1 MKLSTMREIN
11 PKETTRAYA
20 FELWMKAP
28 MPMVTFFKILDVS
41 RLVKMSKPMNFR
53 KEHTIYTAIWAMLYA
68 SPVINIYTRMAGNPR
83 ITFSWTEILHAWEYT
98 STWLVMFAIHNFL
111 LLPLLLRKRKTGTYL
126 CLSFLILLT
135 GMFITYLNRPMHKN
149 QYKTRME
156 AEWKADSLAYERVAA
171 VRLGDG
177 RYCSPQ
183 NPMRRKPL
191 EYQPIDP
198 LPMLGPGELVAFF
211 GGLLLMGMNLGVKL
225 YFMSQRDRERQK
237 IIDQRNLE
245 QQMEYLK
252 YQVNPHF
259 FMNTLNNIHALVD
272 IDPER
277 AKTTIVE
284 LSKMMRHILYEGSKK
299 LIPLTRE
306 VEFLNL
312 YVQLMRLRYTRK
324 VHINVD
330 VPPQLPELKLPPLM
344 LIIFVENAFK
354 HGISYRE
361 ESFIDIKLRVENK
374 RLLFS
379 CCNSKPTQVQRTNEK
394 GGMGLQNVRQR
405 LELLY
410 DDDYTLDINDGE
422 KTYEVKLDIPM
433 QTRLPD
439 AEAEPADVSE
449 S

>member
-1 MKLSTMREIN
+1 
-11 PKETTRAYA
+11 
-20 FELWMKAP
+20 
-28 MPMVTFFKILDVS
+28 
-41 RLVKMSKPMNFR
+41 MNFR
-53 KEHTIYTAIWAMLYA
+53 KEHTIYSAIWAMLYA

-191 EYQPIDP
+191 DFQPIDP

-225 YFMSQRDRERQK
+225 YFISQRDRERQK

-410 DDDYTLDINDGE
+410 DDDYTLDISDGE

-439 AEAEPADVSE
+439 AEAETADVSKA
-449 S
+449 

>member
-1 MKLSTMREIN
+1 
-11 PKETTRAYA
+11 
-20 FELWMKAP
+20 
-28 MPMVTFFKILDVS
+28 
-41 RLVKMSKPMNFR
+41 MNFR
-53 KEHTIYTAIWAMLYA
+53 KEHTIYSAIWAMLYA

-191 EYQPIDP
+191 DFQPIDP

-410 DDDYTLDINDGE
+410 DDDYTRDINDGE

-439 AEAEPADVSE
+439 AEVETADVSKP
-449 S
+449 

>member
-1 MKLSTMREIN
+1 
-11 PKETTRAYA
+11 
-20 FELWMKAP
+20 
-28 MPMVTFFKILDVS
+28 
-41 RLVKMSKPMNFR
+41 MNFR

-149 QYKTRME
+149 QYKIRME

-191 EYQPIDP
+191 DYQSIDP

-361 ESFIDIKLRVENK
+361 ESFIDIKVRVENK

-433 QTRLPD
+433 QARLPD
-439 AEAEPADVSE
+439 AEVETADVSKQ
-449 S
+449 

>member
-1 MKLSTMREIN
+1 
-11 PKETTRAYA
+11 
-20 FELWMKAP
+20 
-28 MPMVTFFKILDVS
+28 
-41 RLVKMSKPMNFR
+41 MNFR
-53 KEHTIYTAIWAMLYA
+53 KEHIIYSAIWAMLYA

-135 GMFITYLNRPMHKN
+135 GMFITYLNRPMHKS

-191 EYQPIDP
+191 DYQPIDP

-225 YFMSQRDRERQK
+225 YFISQRDRERQK

-410 DDDYTLDINDGE
+410 DDDYTLDISDGE

-439 AEAEPADVSE
+439 AEAETADVSKA
-449 S
+449 

>member
-1 MKLSTMREIN
+1 
-11 PKETTRAYA
+11 
-20 FELWMKAP
+20 
-28 MPMVTFFKILDVS
+28 
-41 RLVKMSKPMNFR
+41 MNFR
-53 KEHTIYTAIWAMLYA
+53 KEHTIYSAIWAMLYA

-111 LLPLLLRKRKTGTYL
+111 LLPILLKKRKTGTYL

-149 QYKTRME
+149 RYKTRME
-156 AEWKADSLAYERVAA
+156 AEWEADSLAYERVAA

-191 EYQPIDP
+191 DYQPIDP

-306 VEFLNL
+306 VECLNL
-312 YVQLMRLRYTRK
+312 YVQLLRLRYTRK

-410 DDDYTLDINDGE
+410 DDDYTLDISDGE

-439 AEAEPADVSE
+439 AEAETADVSE
-449 S
+449 P

>member
-1 MKLSTMREIN
+1 
-11 PKETTRAYA
+11 
-20 FELWMKAP
+20 
-28 MPMVTFFKILDVS
+28 
-41 RLVKMSKPMNFR
+41 MNFR

-191 EYQPIDP
+191 DYQPIDP

-361 ESFIDIKLRVENK
+361 ESFINIKLRVENK

-410 DDDYTLDINDGE
+410 DDDYTLDISDGE

-439 AEAEPADVSE
+439 AEAETADVSKQ
-449 S
+449 

>member
-1 MKLSTMREIN
+1 
-11 PKETTRAYA
+11 
-20 FELWMKAP
+20 
-28 MPMVTFFKILDVS
+28 
-41 RLVKMSKPMNFR
+41 MNFR

-98 STWLVMFAIHNFL
+98 STWLVMFALHNFL

-191 EYQPIDP
+191 DYQPIDP

-306 VEFLNL
+306 VDFLNL
-312 YVQLMRLRYTRK
+312 YVQLMRLRYTSK

-361 ESFIDIKLRVENK
+361 ESFIDIKVRVENK

-439 AEAEPADVSE
+439 AEAETADVSK

>member
-1 MKLSTMREIN
+1 
-11 PKETTRAYA
+11 
-20 FELWMKAP
+20 
-28 MPMVTFFKILDVS
+28 
-41 RLVKMSKPMNFR
+41 MNFR

-312 YVQLMRLRYTRK
+312 YVQLMRLRYTKK

-439 AEAEPADVSE
+439 AEAETADVSE
-449 S
+449 P

>member
-1 MKLSTMREIN
+1 
-11 PKETTRAYA
+11 
-20 FELWMKAP
+20 
-28 MPMVTFFKILDVS
+28 
-41 RLVKMSKPMNFR
+41 MNFR

-135 GMFITYLNRPMHKN
+135 GMFITYLNRPMHKS

-191 EYQPIDP
+191 DFQPIDP

-299 LIPLTRE
+299 FIPLTRE

-330 VPPQLPELKLPPLM
+330 VPPQLHELKLPPLM

-361 ESFIDIKLRVENK
+361 ESFIDIKVRVENK

-439 AEAEPADVSE
+439 AEAETADVSKP
-449 S
+449 

>member
-1 MKLSTMREIN
+1 
-11 PKETTRAYA
+11 
-20 FELWMKAP
+20 
-28 MPMVTFFKILDVS
+28 
-41 RLVKMSKPMNFR
+41 MNFR

-111 LLPLLLRKRKTGTYL
+111 LLPILLKKRKNGTYL
-126 CLSFLILLT
+126 CLSFAILLA
-135 GMFITYLNRPMHKN
+135 GMFITYLNRPIHKD

-191 EYQPIDP
+191 EYQSIDP

-410 DDDYTLDINDGE
+410 DDDYTLDISDGE

-439 AEAEPADVSE
+439 AEAETADVSKA
-449 S
+449 

>member
-1 MKLSTMREIN
+1 
-11 PKETTRAYA
+11 
-20 FELWMKAP
+20 
-28 MPMVTFFKILDVS
+28 
-41 RLVKMSKPMNFR
+41 MNFR

-191 EYQPIDP
+191 DFQPIDP

-361 ESFIDIKLRVENK
+361 ESFIDIKVRVEDK

-410 DDDYTLDINDGE
+410 DDDYTLDISDGE

-439 AEAEPADVSE
+439 AEAETADVSE
-449 S
+449 A

>member
-1 MKLSTMREIN
+1 
-11 PKETTRAYA
+11 
-20 FELWMKAP
+20 
-28 MPMVTFFKILDVS
+28 
-41 RLVKMSKPMNFR
+41 MNFR

-68 SPVINIYTRMAGNPR
+68 SPVVNIYTRMAGNPR

-191 EYQPIDP
+191 DYQPIDP

-410 DDDYTLDINDGE
+410 DDDYTLDINDDE

-439 AEAEPADVSE
+439 AEAETADVSKQ
-449 S
+449 

>member
-1 MKLSTMREIN
+1 
-11 PKETTRAYA
+11 
-20 FELWMKAP
+20 
-28 MPMVTFFKILDVS
+28 
-41 RLVKMSKPMNFR
+41 MNFR
-53 KEHTIYTAIWAMLYA
+53 KEHTIYSAIWAMLYA

-149 QYKTRME
+149 RYKTRME

-191 EYQPIDP
+191 DFQPIDP

-225 YFMSQRDRERQK
+225 YFISQRDRERQK

-306 VEFLNL
+306 MEFLNL

-410 DDDYTLDINDGE
+410 DDDYTLDISDGE

-439 AEAEPADVSE
+439 AEAETADVSKA
-449 S
+449 

>member
-1 MKLSTMREIN
+1 
-11 PKETTRAYA
+11 
-20 FELWMKAP
+20 
-28 MPMVTFFKILDVS
+28 
-41 RLVKMSKPMNFR
+41 MNFR

-126 CLSFLILLT
+126 CLSFIILLT

-191 EYQPIDP
+191 DYQPIDP

-439 AEAEPADVSE
+439 AEAETADVSKQ
-449 S
+449 

>member
-1 MKLSTMREIN
+1 
-11 PKETTRAYA
+11 
-20 FELWMKAP
+20 
-28 MPMVTFFKILDVS
+28 
-41 RLVKMSKPMNFR
+41 MNFR
-53 KEHTIYTAIWAMLYA
+53 KEHTIYSAIWAMLYA

-126 CLSFLILLT
+126 CLSFIILLT

-149 QYKTRME
+149 QYKIRME
-156 AEWKADSLAYERVAA
+156 AEWKADSRAYERVAA

-191 EYQPIDP
+191 DYQPIDP

-361 ESFIDIKLRVENK
+361 ESFIDIKVRVENK

-439 AEAEPADVSE
+439 AEVETADVSKQ
-449 S
+449 

>member
-1 MKLSTMREIN
+1 
-11 PKETTRAYA
+11 
-20 FELWMKAP
+20 
-28 MPMVTFFKILDVS
+28 
-41 RLVKMSKPMNFR
+41 MNFR

-135 GMFITYLNRPMHKN
+135 GMFITYLNRPMHKS

-191 EYQPIDP
+191 DFQPIDP

-410 DDDYTLDINDGE
+410 DDDYTLDISDGE

-439 AEAEPADVSE
+439 AEAETADVSKA
-449 S
+449 

>member
-1 MKLSTMREIN
+1 
-11 PKETTRAYA
+11 
-20 FELWMKAP
+20 
-28 MPMVTFFKILDVS
+28 
-41 RLVKMSKPMNFR
+41 MNFR

-68 SPVINIYTRMAGNPR
+68 SPVVNIYTRMAGNPK
-83 ITFSWTEILHAWEYT
+83 ITFSWNEILQAWEYT

-111 LLPLLLRKRKTGTYL
+111 LLPILLKKRKTGTYM
-126 CLSFLILLT
+126 CLSFAILLT
-135 GMFITYLNRPMHKN
+135 GMFITYLNRPNHDW
-149 QYKTRME
+149 QREARME
-156 AEWKADSLAYERVAA
+156 QEWKADSLAYERVAA

-191 EYQPIDP
+191 ELQPIDP

-433 QTRLPD
+433 QARLPD
-439 AEAEPADVSE
+439 AEAETADVSKQ
-449 S
+449 

>member
-1 MKLSTMREIN
+1 
-11 PKETTRAYA
+11 
-20 FELWMKAP
+20 
-28 MPMVTFFKILDVS
+28 
-41 RLVKMSKPMNFR
+41 MNFR

-198 LPMLGPGELVAFF
+198 LLMLGPGELVAFF

-237 IIDQRNLE
+237 IIDQHNLE

-433 QTRLPD
+433 QARLPE
-439 AEAEPADVSE
+439 AEAETADVSE
-449 S
+449 P

>member
-1 MKLSTMREIN
+1 
-11 PKETTRAYA
+11 
-20 FELWMKAP
+20 
-28 MPMVTFFKILDVS
+28 
-41 RLVKMSKPMNFR
+41 MNFR
-53 KEHTIYTAIWAMLYA
+53 KEHTIYSAIWAMLYA

-111 LLPLLLRKRKTGTYL
+111 LLPILLKKRKTGTYL

-191 EYQPIDP
+191 DFQPIDP

-410 DDDYTLDINDGE
+410 DDDYTLDISDGE

-439 AEAEPADVSE
+439 AEAETADVSKA
-449 S
+449 

>member
-1 MKLSTMREIN
+1 
-11 PKETTRAYA
+11 
-20 FELWMKAP
+20 
-28 MPMVTFFKILDVS
+28 
-41 RLVKMSKPMNFR
+41 MNFR

-68 SPVINIYTRMAGNPR
+68 SPVVNIYTRMAGNPR

-135 GMFITYLNRPMHKN
+135 GMFITYLNRPTHKN

-191 EYQPIDP
+191 DYQPIDP

-379 CCNSKPTQVQRTNEK
+379 CCNSKPTQVQQTNEK

-439 AEAEPADVSE
+439 AEAETEDVSE
-449 S
+449 A

>member
-1 MKLSTMREIN
+1 
-11 PKETTRAYA
+11 
-20 FELWMKAP
+20 
-28 MPMVTFFKILDVS
+28 
-41 RLVKMSKPMNFR
+41 MNFR
-53 KEHTIYTAIWAMLYA
+53 KEHIIYSTIWAMLYA

-98 STWLVMFAIHNFL
+98 STWIVMFTIHNFL

-149 QYKTRME
+149 QYKIRME

-191 EYQPIDP
+191 DYQPIDP

-225 YFMSQRDRERQK
+225 YFMSQRDRERQN

-439 AEAEPADVSE
+439 AEAETADVSKA
-449 S
+449 

>member
-1 MKLSTMREIN
+1 
-11 PKETTRAYA
+11 
-20 FELWMKAP
+20 
-28 MPMVTFFKILDVS
+28 
-41 RLVKMSKPMNFR
+41 MNFR

-191 EYQPIDP
+191 DYQPIDP

-361 ESFIDIKLRVENK
+361 ESFIDIKVRVENK

-410 DDDYTLDINDGE
+410 DDDYTLDISDGE

-439 AEAEPADVSE
+439 AEAETADVSKP
-449 S
+449 

>member
-1 MKLSTMREIN
+1 
-11 PKETTRAYA
+11 
-20 FELWMKAP
+20 
-28 MPMVTFFKILDVS
+28 
-41 RLVKMSKPMNFR
+41 MNFR
-53 KEHTIYTAIWAMLYA
+53 KEHTIYSAIWAMLYA

-156 AEWKADSLAYERVAA
+156 AEGEADSLAYERVAA

-191 EYQPIDP
+191 DYQPIDP

-306 VEFLNL
+306 MEFLNL

-410 DDDYTLDINDGE
+410 DDDYTLDISDGE

-439 AEAEPADVSE
+439 AEAETADVSKA
-449 S
+449 

>member
-1 MKLSTMREIN
+1 
-11 PKETTRAYA
+11 
-20 FELWMKAP
+20 
-28 MPMVTFFKILDVS
+28 
-41 RLVKMSKPMNFR
+41 MNFR
-53 KEHTIYTAIWAMLYA
+53 KEHTIYSAIWAMLYA

-191 EYQPIDP
+191 DYQPIDP

-439 AEAEPADVSE
+439 AEAETADVSKA
-449 S
+449 

>member
-1 MKLSTMREIN
+1 
-11 PKETTRAYA
+11 
-20 FELWMKAP
+20 
-28 MPMVTFFKILDVS
+28 
-41 RLVKMSKPMNFR
+41 MNFR
-53 KEHTIYTAIWAMLYA
+53 KEHTIYSAIWAMLYA

-135 GMFITYLNRPMHKN
+135 GMFITYLNRPMHKSR
-149 QYKTRME
+149 YKTRME

-191 EYQPIDP
+191 DFQPIDP

-306 VEFLNL
+306 MEFLNL

-410 DDDYTLDINDGE
+410 DDDYTLDISDGE

-439 AEAEPADVSE
+439 AEAETADVSKA
-449 S
+449 

>member
-1 MKLSTMREIN
+1 
-11 PKETTRAYA
+11 
-20 FELWMKAP
+20 
-28 MPMVTFFKILDVS
+28 
-41 RLVKMSKPMNFR
+41 MNFR

-191 EYQPIDP
+191 DYQPIDP

-410 DDDYTLDINDGE
+410 DDDYTLDISDGE

-439 AEAEPADVSE
+439 AEAETADVSKA
-449 S
+449 

>member
-1 MKLSTMREIN
+1 
-11 PKETTRAYA
+11 
-20 FELWMKAP
+20 
-28 MPMVTFFKILDVS
+28 
-41 RLVKMSKPMNFR
+41 MNFR

-68 SPVINIYTRMAGNPR
+68 SPVVNIYTRMAGNPR

-135 GMFITYLNRPMHKN
+135 GMFITYLNRPIHKN
-149 QYKTRME
+149 QYKIRME
-156 AEWKADSLAYERVAA
+156 AEWKADSIAYERVAA

-439 AEAEPADVSE
+439 AEAETADVSKQ
-449 S
+449 

>member
-1 MKLSTMREIN
+1 
-11 PKETTRAYA
+11 
-20 FELWMKAP
+20 
-28 MPMVTFFKILDVS
+28 
-41 RLVKMSKPMNFR
+41 MNFR
-53 KEHTIYTAIWAMLYA
+53 KEHIIYSAIWAMLYA

-83 ITFSWTEILHAWEYT
+83 ITFSWNEILHAWEYT

-149 QYKTRME
+149 RYKTRME
-156 AEWKADSLAYERVAA
+156 AEWEADSLAYERVAA

-191 EYQPIDP
+191 DFQPIDP

-299 LIPLTRE
+299 LIPLMRE
-306 VEFLNL
+306 MEFLNL

-410 DDDYTLDINDGE
+410 DDDYTLDISDDE

-439 AEAEPADVSE
+439 AEAETADVSKA
-449 S
+449 

>member
-1 MKLSTMREIN
+1 
-11 PKETTRAYA
+11 
-20 FELWMKAP
+20 
-28 MPMVTFFKILDVS
+28 
-41 RLVKMSKPMNFR
+41 MNFR
-53 KEHTIYTAIWAMLYA
+53 KEHIIYSTIWAMLYA

-98 STWLVMFAIHNFL
+98 STWIVMFTIHNFL
-111 LLPLLLRKRKTGTYL
+111 LLPILLKKRKTGTYL

-191 EYQPIDP
+191 DYQPIDP

-312 YVQLMRLRYTRK
+312 YVQLMRLRYTKK

-439 AEAEPADVSE
+439 AEAETADVSKA
-449 S
+449 

>member
-1 MKLSTMREIN
+1 
-11 PKETTRAYA
+11 
-20 FELWMKAP
+20 
-28 MPMVTFFKILDVS
+28 
-41 RLVKMSKPMNFR
+41 MNFR
-53 KEHTIYTAIWAMLYA
+53 KEHTIYSAIWAMLYA

-135 GMFITYLNRPMHKN
+135 GMFITYLNRPMHKS

-191 EYQPIDP
+191 DYQPIDP

-306 VEFLNL
+306 MEFLNL

-410 DDDYTLDINDGE
+410 DDDYTLDISDGE
-422 KTYEVKLDIPM
+422 KTYEVKLDIPI

-439 AEAEPADVSE
+439 AEAETADVSKA
-449 S
+449 

>member
-1 MKLSTMREIN
+1 
-11 PKETTRAYA
+11 
-20 FELWMKAP
+20 
-28 MPMVTFFKILDVS
+28 
-41 RLVKMSKPMNFR
+41 MNFR

-191 EYQPIDP
+191 DYQSIDP

-361 ESFIDIKLRVENK
+361 ESFIDIKLRVEDK

-410 DDDYTLDINDGE
+410 DDDYTLDISDGE

-439 AEAEPADVSE
+439 AEVETADVSKP
-449 S
+449 

>member
-1 MKLSTMREIN
+1 
-11 PKETTRAYA
+11 
-20 FELWMKAP
+20 
-28 MPMVTFFKILDVS
+28 
-41 RLVKMSKPMNFR
+41 MNFR
-53 KEHTIYTAIWAMLYA
+53 KEHTIYSAIWAMLYA

-83 ITFSWTEILHAWEYT
+83 ITFSWNEILHAWEYT

-149 QYKTRME
+149 RYKTRME
-156 AEWKADSLAYERVAA
+156 AEWEADSLAYERVAA

-191 EYQPIDP
+191 DFQPIDP

-306 VEFLNL
+306 MEFLNL

-405 LELLY
+405 LELLN
-410 DDDYTLDINDGE
+410 DDDYTLDISDGE

-439 AEAEPADVSE
+439 AEAETADVSKA
-449 S
+449 

>member
-1 MKLSTMREIN
+1 
-11 PKETTRAYA
+11 
-20 FELWMKAP
+20 
-28 MPMVTFFKILDVS
+28 
-41 RLVKMSKPMNFR
+41 MNFR
-53 KEHTIYTAIWAMLYA
+53 KEHTIYSAIWAMLYA

-191 EYQPIDP
+191 DYQPIDP

-277 AKTTIVE
+277 AKITIIE

-410 DDDYTLDINDGE
+410 DDDYTLDISDGE

-439 AEAEPADVSE
+439 AEAETADVSKA
-449 S
+449 

>member
-1 MKLSTMREIN
+1 
-11 PKETTRAYA
+11 
-20 FELWMKAP
+20 
-28 MPMVTFFKILDVS
+28 
-41 RLVKMSKPMNFR
+41 MNFR
-53 KEHTIYTAIWAMLYA
+53 KEHTIYSAIWAMLYA

-191 EYQPIDP
+191 DFQPIDP

-433 QTRLPD
+433 QTRMPD
-439 AEAEPADVSE
+439 AEAETADVSKA
-449 S
+449 

>member
-1 MKLSTMREIN
+1 
-11 PKETTRAYA
+11 
-20 FELWMKAP
+20 
-28 MPMVTFFKILDVS
+28 
-41 RLVKMSKPMNFR
+41 MNFR

-191 EYQPIDP
+191 DYQPIDP

-361 ESFIDIKLRVENK
+361 ESFIDIKVRVEDK

-439 AEAEPADVSE
+439 AEAETADVSKA
-449 S
+449 

>member
-1 MKLSTMREIN
+1 
-11 PKETTRAYA
+11 
-20 FELWMKAP
+20 
-28 MPMVTFFKILDVS
+28 
-41 RLVKMSKPMNFR
+41 MNFR
-53 KEHTIYTAIWAMLYA
+53 KEHIIYSAIWAMLYA

-191 EYQPIDP
+191 DYQPIDP

-306 VEFLNL
+306 MEFLNL

-410 DDDYTLDINDGE
+410 DDDYTLDISDGE

-439 AEAEPADVSE
+439 AEAETADVSKA
-449 S
+449 

>member
-1 MKLSTMREIN
+1 
-11 PKETTRAYA
+11 
-20 FELWMKAP
+20 
-28 MPMVTFFKILDVS
+28 
-41 RLVKMSKPMNFR
+41 MNFR

-191 EYQPIDP
+191 DFQPIDP

-410 DDDYTLDINDGE
+410 DDDYTLDISDGE

-439 AEAEPADVSE
+439 AEAETADVSKP
-449 S
+449 

>member
-1 MKLSTMREIN
+1 MK
-11 PKETTRAYA
+11 
-20 FELWMKAP
+20 
-28 MPMVTFFKILDVS
+28 
-41 RLVKMSKPMNFR
+41 FR
-53 KEHTIYTAIWAMLYA
+53 KEHTIYSAIWAMLYA

-83 ITFSWTEILHAWEYT
+83 ITFSWNEILHAWEYT

-191 EYQPIDP
+191 DYQPIDP

-245 QQMEYLK
+245 QQMEYPK

-272 IDPER
+272 IDHER

-439 AEAEPADVSE
+439 AEAETADVSE
-449 S
+449 A

>member
-1 MKLSTMREIN
+1 
-11 PKETTRAYA
+11 
-20 FELWMKAP
+20 
-28 MPMVTFFKILDVS
+28 
-41 RLVKMSKPMNFR
+41 MNFR
-53 KEHTIYTAIWAMLYA
+53 KEHTIYSAIWAMLYA

-135 GMFITYLNRPMHKN
+135 GMFITYLNRPMHKS

-191 EYQPIDP
+191 DFQPIDP

-259 FMNTLNNIHALVD
+259 FMNTLNNIHVLVD

-410 DDDYTLDINDGE
+410 DDDYTLDISDGE

-439 AEAEPADVSE
+439 AEAETADVSKA
-449 S
+449 

>member
-1 MKLSTMREIN
+1 
-11 PKETTRAYA
+11 
-20 FELWMKAP
+20 
-28 MPMVTFFKILDVS
+28 
-41 RLVKMSKPMNFR
+41 MNFR

-68 SPVINIYTRMAGNPR
+68 SPVVNIYTRMAGNPK
-83 ITFSWTEILHAWEYT
+83 ITFSWNEILHTWGYT
-98 STWLVMFAIHNFL
+98 STWLVMFAIHNFF
-111 LLPLLLRKRKTGTYL
+111 LLPILLKKRKTGTYM
-126 CLSFLILLT
+126 CLSFAILLT
-135 GMFITYLNRPMHKN
+135 GMFITYLNRPRHN
-149 QYKTRME
+149 WQEEARME
-156 AEWKADSLAYERVAA
+156 QEWKADSLAYERVAA

-191 EYQPIDP
+191 EYRPMDP

-237 IIDQRNLE
+237 IIDQHNLE

-312 YVQLMRLRYTRK
+312 YVQLMRLRYTSK

-361 ESFIDIKLRVENK
+361 ESFVNIKLRVENK

-379 CCNSKPTQVQRTNEK
+379 CRNSKPTQVQHTNEK

-410 DDDYTLDINDGE
+410 EDDYTLDINDGE

-439 AEAEPADVSE
+439 AEAENNNNRPNS
-449 S
+449 